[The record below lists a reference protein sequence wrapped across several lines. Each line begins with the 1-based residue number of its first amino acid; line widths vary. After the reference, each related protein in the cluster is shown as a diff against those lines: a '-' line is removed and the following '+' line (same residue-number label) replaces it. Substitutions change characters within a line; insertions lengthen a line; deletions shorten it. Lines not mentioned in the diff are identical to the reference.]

1 MQGAPQ
7 RPDAQQRRQI
17 PLLRRGV
24 PAHPEGEE
32 PGGKGGQGQLG
43 DKADDPGEPPA
54 LFRQIDESG
63 QRPHQGGAQG
73 HEKPGGVEFQV
84 IEGEGHRVDQDGRG
98 GVAKG
103 VHQRLGEHI
112 AHDRPHQGAEAP
124 GSRSGGGQ
132 IAQRERG
139 AAVQHVPR
147 RQHRAHQ
154 RPNGTLR
161 RQRRP
166 LPPRP
171 ALRRPRPLRLPPAF
185 PGFHTLVPLV
195 VIALSIGG
203 FFCGRG
209 REICRAES
217 DRV

>member
-1 MQGAPQ
+1 MPPPAGADGAQQAAHTQRRRIGAPAPGGQIQTQAQPQRCGGTGEVPGVAGAPEHHAGTQHRPKAQPKGQRDRVQGAPQ

-43 DKADDPGEPPA
+43 DKADDPGELPA
-54 LFRQIDESG
+54 LFRQIDEPG
-63 QRPHQGGAQG
+63 QRPHEGGAQR

-124 GSRSGGGQ
+124 GPRPGGGQ
-132 IAQRERG
+132 IAQ
-139 AAVQHVPR
+139 
-147 RQHRAHQ
+147 
-154 RPNGTLR
+154 
-161 RQRRP
+161 
-166 LPPRP
+166 
-171 ALRRPRPLRLPPAF
+171 
-185 PGFHTLVPLV
+185 
-195 VIALSIGG
+195 
-203 FFCGRG
+203 
-209 REICRAES
+209 
-217 DRV
+217 